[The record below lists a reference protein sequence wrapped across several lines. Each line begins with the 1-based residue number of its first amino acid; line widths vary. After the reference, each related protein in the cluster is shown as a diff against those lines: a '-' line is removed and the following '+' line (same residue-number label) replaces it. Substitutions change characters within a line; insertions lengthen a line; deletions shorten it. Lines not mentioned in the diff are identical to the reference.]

1 MRIRKRFPSSSLSS
15 SQPLSDPQLN
25 RSPVA
30 VVLQHLQ
37 GGGGRQ
43 AHPDGNL
50 ICYEPS
56 DPPNQPP
63 PPPSDQHPTIGT
75 ARFRWVCSDST
86 ETREVKQ
93 KELEGAEAKEESW
106 EEEEKSNDTRKGSIF
121 GAEVGTG
128 SGLLPPTPPTPPPTT
143 ASSHQGSWCEGDYEV
158 VPLKKRRGT
167 FERRGDK
174 DAIIIMEKGR
184 KMKAKMNS
192 KTNKKCV
199 QPNAG
204 DDEQGQGQ
212 GMGIENNNVNNT
224 GGGGGGGG
232 GGSGGGVKKL
242 KRGNMIMEGSRC
254 SRVNGRGWRCCQQTL
269 VGYSLCEHHLGKGR
283 LRSIT
288 SVRSRAVA
296 TIATTATAT
305 ASAPKK
311 EDSSLVQEEQLGQ
324 RLLDDDNV
332 DDEKKPLMITKKRMK
347 LGTVK
352 ARSISSLL
360 GQTSNSVVIAPDNNK
375 NTGVL

>member
-25 RSPVA
+25 RPPVA

-37 GGGGRQ
+37 GGGGTQ

-86 ETREVKQ
+86 KTREVKQ
-93 KELEGAEAKEESW
+93 KELEGEEAKEESW

-128 SGLLPPTPPTPPPTT
+128 SGLLPPTPPTT
-143 ASSHQGSWCEGDYEV
+143 ASSHQVGSWCEGDYEV

-199 QPNAG
+199 QPNAD
-204 DDEQGQGQ
+204 DDEQGQG
-212 GMGIENNNVNNT
+212 GS
-224 GGGGGGGG
+224 GG
-232 GGSGGGVKKL
+232 GGGVKKL

-288 SVRSRAVA
+288 SVRSRAMA
-296 TIATTATAT
+296 TITTTATT
-305 ASAPKK
+305 APKK
-311 EDSSLVQEEQLGQ
+311 EDSSLVQEEQPGQ

-332 DDEKKPLMITKKRMK
+332 VDEKKPLMITKKRMK

>member
-1 MRIRKRFPSSSLSS
+1 MERRLERRLIPSSLSS

-37 GGGGRQ
+37 GGGGTQ

-63 PPPSDQHPTIGT
+63 PPPSDQHRT
-75 ARFRWVCSDST
+75 
-86 ETREVKQ
+86 VKQ
-93 KELEGAEAKEESW
+93 KELEGEEAKEESW

-128 SGLLPPTPPTPPPTT
+128 SGLLPPTPPTPPTT
-143 ASSHQGSWCEGDYEV
+143 ASSHQVGSWCEGDYEV

-167 FERRGDK
+167 FERRGDI

-199 QPNAG
+199 QPNAD
-204 DDEQGQGQ
+204 DDEQGQGE
-212 GMGIENNNVNNT
+212 G
-224 GGGGGGGG
+224 
-232 GGSGGGVKKL
+232 KAL
-242 KRGNMIMEGSRC
+242 KTIM
-254 SRVNGRGWRCCQQTL
+254 
-269 VGYSLCEHHLGKGR
+269 
-283 LRSIT
+283 SI
-288 SVRSRAVA
+288 
-296 TIATTATAT
+296 IL
-305 ASAPKK
+305 
-311 EDSSLVQEEQLGQ
+311 E
-324 RLLDDDNV
+324 
-332 DDEKKPLMITKKRMK
+332 
-347 LGTVK
+347 
-352 ARSISSLL
+352 
-360 GQTSNSVVIAPDNNK
+360 VVE
-375 NTGVL
+375 VEVVVV

>member
-25 RSPVA
+25 RPPVA

-37 GGGGRQ
+37 GGGGTQ

-86 ETREVKQ
+86 KTREVKQ
-93 KELEGAEAKEESW
+93 KELEGEEAKEESW

-128 SGLLPPTPPTPPPTT
+128 SGLLPPTPPTT
-143 ASSHQGSWCEGDYEV
+143 ASSHQ
-158 VPLKKRRGT
+158 
-167 FERRGDK
+167 
-174 DAIIIMEKGR
+174 
-184 KMKAKMNS
+184 
-192 KTNKKCV
+192 
-199 QPNAG
+199 
-204 DDEQGQGQ
+204 
-212 GMGIENNNVNNT
+212 
-224 GGGGGGGG
+224 GGGGG
-232 GGSGGGVKKL
+232 GGSGGGGVKKL

-288 SVRSRAVA
+288 SVRSRAMA
-296 TIATTATAT
+296 TITTTATT
-305 ASAPKK
+305 APKK
-311 EDSSLVQEEQLGQ
+311 EDSSLVQEEQPGQ

-332 DDEKKPLMITKKRMK
+332 VDEKKPLMITKKRMK